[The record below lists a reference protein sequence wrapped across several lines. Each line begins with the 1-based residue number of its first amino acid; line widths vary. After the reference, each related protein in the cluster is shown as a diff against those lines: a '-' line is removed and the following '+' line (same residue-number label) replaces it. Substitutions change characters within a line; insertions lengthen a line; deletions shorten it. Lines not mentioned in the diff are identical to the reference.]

1 MAMAVQINIED
12 VTNEEN
18 QIRQNIYNLLAHL
31 FRQAP
36 DQDTL
41 NWLSA
46 LELEGDEHS
55 PGMVA
60 AWSVLK
66 LSASKT
72 TPIQAA
78 DEYQLLFIGVGRGEV
93 MPFGSWY
100 LTGSL
105 MELPLVS
112 LRQDLRRLGFE
123 RQDET
128 KEPEDHIAALLEVM
142 AMLVEEGDVQAQKTF
157 FNRHIAPWFEG
168 LCDDTKQAEAAVFYT
183 AVAELA
189 KQFLTIEKISFIQ
202 RPW

>member
-1 MAMAVQINIED
+1 MAMQETINIED

-36 DQDTL
+36 DQDAL
-41 NWLSA
+41 NWLA
-46 LELEGDEHS
+46 TLEVEGDEQS
-55 PGMVA
+55 PGMAA

-123 RQDET
+123 RQQDT

-142 AMLVEEGDVQAQKTF
+142 AMLVDEGDVQEQKTF

-168 LCDDTKQAEAAVFYT
+168 LCDDTKRAEAAVFYT

-189 KQFLTIEKISFIQ
+189 KQFLTIEKISFTQ